1 MDARTIVHDRGKLL
15 IREYYTQEA
24 LDEMRREFVKLNLP
38 YEEFPAYVAW
48 CYDQEQVDPYDLHQ
62 P

>member
-1 MDARTIVHDRGKLL
+1 MYDRGKLL

-24 LDEMRREFVKLNLP
+24 LDEMRQEFAKLGLP
-38 YEEFPAYVAW
+38 SEEFPAYVAW
-48 CYDQEQVDPYDLHQ
+48 CYDQEHVDPYDLHR

>member
-1 MDARTIVHDRGKLL
+1 MYDRGKLL

-24 LDEMRREFVKLNLP
+24 LDEMRREFAKLNLP
-38 YEEFPAYVAW
+38 SEEFPAYVAW
-48 CYDQEQVDPYDLHQ
+48 CYDQEQVDPYDLHR